1 MNPHTNATVD
11 GKQAPTEIAGSS
23 AQPDEALVL
32 RLSAQK
38 LWAEG

>member
-1 MNPHTNATVD
+1 MSENANATV
-11 GKQAPTEIAGSS
+11 AGEQVPAELPQSP

-38 LWAEG
+38 LWAER

>member
-1 MNPHTNATVD
+1 MSEYADATVTGD
-11 GKQAPTEIAGSS
+11 QDS
-23 AQPDEALVL
+23 AVVPADRGQPNEALVL